1 MVEPSPLSPDDKAKF
16 RAPTGTHD
24 VLPPESARWQH
35 LVQTFAARAERFG
48 FGLILTPIFEHVEV
62 FQRVGESTDV
72 VRKEMYDFD
81 DKGGRRIA
89 LRPEGTAPVVRAFV
103 QHHPPVPWKVWYL
116 APHFRYERPQKGRFR
131 QHWQVGAEVI
141 GLDDADVDVELIA
154 LAHGFYE
161 DLGLGR
167 VSLLLNSMGD
177 EQSRPAY
184 VTLLREYLR
193 DHAGAL
199 GDDFRERVEAN
210 PLRVLDSK
218 RDDWQDVIERA
229 PQITAHLSD
238 ESSAHF
244 ERVQRQLDA
253 LGITYELAPRLVRG
267 FDYYTGTTFE
277 FQSGALD
284 AAQNAIGGGG
294 RYGKLAEEMGGKPTS
309 GIGFG
314 IGVER
319 VLIACDAEG
328 SAFTATAPSVDAFV
342 VNGLGRDGD
351 LEVVLAVAELR
362 ENGVRTERAYGDRSV
377 KAQWKVADKSG
388 ATYGVMLGAQE
399 AARGAVA
406 VKDLRTAEQVEVPR
420 ELLAGWLRERVETQ
434 Q

>member
-1 MVEPSPLSPDDKAKF
+1 VPESEKF

-24 VLPPESARWQH
+24 VLPPESERWSE
-35 LVQTFAARAERFG
+35 LVQVFATRAARFG
-48 FGLILTPIFEHVEV
+48 FGLIVTPIFEHREV

-81 DKGGRRIA
+81 DKGGRAIA

-103 QHHPPVPWKVWYL
+103 QHRPPVPWRVWYL

-131 QHWQVGAEVI
+131 QHWQLGAEVLGI
-141 GLDDADVDVELIA
+141 DDPDIDVEVIA
-154 LAHGFYE
+154 LAHGFYQAV
-161 DLGLGR
+161 GLQQ

-177 EQSRPAY
+177 EACRPAY
-184 VTLLREYLR
+184 VAVLREYLL
-193 DHAGAL
+193 DHVGAL
-199 GDDFRERVEAN
+199 GPEFRERVEAS

-229 PQITAHLSD
+229 PQITEHLSD

-244 ERVQRQLDA
+244 EQVQHQLDA
-253 LGITYELAPRLVRG
+253 LGIRYELAPRLVRG

-294 RYGKLAEEMGGKPTS
+294 RYGRLAEEMGGPPTA

-314 IGVER
+314 IGIER
-319 VLIACDAEG
+319 MLIACDAE
-328 SAFTATAPSVDAFV
+328 SVLPVPEPRVDAFV
-342 VNGLGRDGD
+342 VSTLGAAGTTA
-351 LEVVLAVAELR
+351 LALVVSELR
-362 ENGVRTERAYGDRSV
+362 ETGLRAERAYGGRSLRRQMG
-377 KAQWKVADKSG
+377 AAEKSG
-388 ATYGVMLGAQE
+388 AVYCVILAERE
-399 AARGAVA
+399 AARGEVV
-406 VKDLRTAEQVEVPR
+406 VKDLRTGDQVDVPR
-420 ELLAGWLRERVETQ
+420 VGLAGWLLARREAETKPGLLP
-434 Q
+434 